1 MVQFDNKTR
10 PKKEDK
16 GKKRN
21 TFDNIKAFYEDL
33 ELTLNALK
41 SEILPIKEKQGKGLK
56 ILSLKQMIQRL
67 PIALAQLNAGKTSE
81 NLLNEISQIIY
92 LLYATKEITKNIYNN
107 IVNSITL

>member
-41 SEILPIKEKQGKGLK
+41 VKYFQ
-56 ILSLKQMIQRL
+56 
-67 PIALAQLNAGKTSE
+67 
-81 NLLNEISQIIY
+81 
-92 LLYATKEITKNIYNN
+92 
-107 IVNSITL
+107 